1 MHTVTEQAEWI
12 FKSGYVTYDNF
23 TFVYMCILDLRKS
36 AHSTLEQPPYIR
48 AAITRPLGPPHSS
61 IQQLSS
67 LLQLDLLSV
76 PVILDGWPCVGGPAV
91 EAGSTDPACR
101 GFP

>member
-1 MHTVTEQAEWI
+1 
-12 FKSGYVTYDNF
+12 
-23 TFVYMCILDLRKS
+23 MCILHLCKS
-36 AHSTLEQPPYIR
+36 AHSILEQPPNIL

-67 LLQLDLLSV
+67 LLQLDPLRV
-76 PVILDGWPCVGGPAV
+76 PVILDGWPRVGGPAV